1 MDMNSARYERPAV
14 SLIERDIAGYGVDLY
29 VGGMEGAGDL
39 ALLRQE
45 NITTVVN
52 CAVNLDFN
60 YATEPFDEGENAG
73 AIYGVGAVR
82 YYKLGLIDGHGN
94 PETMM
99 LSGFY
104 LLRGAF
110 SQELP
115 DKKTYRRR
123 EKGNVLVNCRGGRS
137 RSVTLVALFLHVE
150 MPDRFPTLDAALDHV
165 RTRRELRPDEW
176 HEAPKPM
183 LIAAARKAALWIAMI
198 DRGLPPEVAARD
210 AAVVPSTTDA

>member
-1 MDMNSARYERPAV
+1 MTSDSPRYERPAL
-14 SLIERDIAGYGVDLY
+14 SLIQQNITGYGVDVY
-29 VGGMEGAGDL
+29 VGGMDGAGDL
-39 ALLRQE
+39 ALLKE
-45 NITTVVN
+45 KNITTVVN

-60 YATEPFDEGENAG
+60 YATEPFNEGEDAD

-115 DKKTYRRR
+115 ERSTYRRR

-150 MPDRFPTLDAALDHV
+150 MPDKFPTLDDALQHV
-165 RTRRELRPDEW
+165 RVRRELRPDEW
-176 HEAPKPM
+176 YEAPKPM
-183 LIAAARKAALWIAMI
+183 LIAAARKARQWIALI
-198 DRGLPPEVAARD
+198 DKGLPAFPGGPGAVGALAASD
-210 AAVVPSTTDA
+210 

>member
-1 MDMNSARYERPAV
+1 MDTGSPRYERPAL
-14 SLIERDIAGYGVDLY
+14 SLIERDIAGYGVDIY
-29 VGGMEGAGDL
+29 VSGMDGAGDL
-39 ALLRQE
+39 ALLKE
-45 NITTVVN
+45 KNITTVVN

-60 YATEPFDEGENAG
+60 YATEPFGEGEAAD

-104 LLRGAF
+104 LLRGAL
-110 SQELP
+110 SQVLP

-137 RSVTLVALFLHVE
+137 RSVSLVALFLHVE
-150 MPDRFPTLDAALDHV
+150 MPDKFPTLDAALDHV
-165 RTRRELRPDEW
+165 RTQRELRRDEW

-183 LIAAARKAALWIAMI
+183 LVEAARKAAQWIATI
-198 DRGLPPEVAARD
+198 DKGLPPAPMSVLAANN
-210 AAVVPSTTDA
+210 

>member
-1 MDMNSARYERPAV
+1 MDMTSPRYERPAL
-14 SLIERDIAGYGVDLY
+14 SLIERDIAGYGVDIY
-29 VGGMEGAGDL
+29 VGGMDGAGDL
-39 ALLRQE
+39 ELLAQN

-60 YATEPFDEGENAG
+60 YATEPFNEGEDAG

-110 SQELP
+110 TQELP

-150 MPDRFPTLDAALDHV
+150 MPDRFPTLDDALNHV
-165 RTRRELRPDEW
+165 RAQRKLRPDEW

-183 LIAAARKAALWIAMI
+183 LIAAARKAARWIAMI
-198 DRGLPPEVAARD
+198 DRGLPPEAVGGDAVSELAAND
-210 AAVVPSTTDA
+210 

>member
-1 MDMNSARYERPAV
+1 MTSPRHERPAL
-14 SLIERDIAGYGVDLY
+14 SLIERDIAGYGVDIY

-39 ALLRQE
+39 AALRQS

-60 YATEPFDEGENAG
+60 YATERFGEGEG
-73 AIYGVGAVR
+73 AEVIYGVGAVR

-104 LLRGAF
+104 LLRGAL
-110 SQELP
+110 SQVLP
-115 DKKTYRRR
+115 EKATYKRR

-137 RSVTLVALFLHVE
+137 RSVSLVALFLHVE
-150 MPDRFPTLDAALDHV
+150 MPDKFPTLDAALDHV
-165 RTRRELRPDEW
+165 RTRRELRRDEW

-183 LIAAARKAALWIAMI
+183 LVEAARKAAHWISMI
-198 DRGLPPEVAARD
+198 DRGLPAPTFA
-210 AAVVPSTTDA
+210 TQG

>member
-1 MDMNSARYERPAV
+1 MDINSPRYERPAL
-14 SLIERDIAGYGVDLY
+14 SLIERSIAGYGVDVY
-29 VGGMEGAGDL
+29 VGGMDGAGDL
-39 ALLRQE
+39 ELLKE
-45 NITTVVN
+45 KNITTVVN

-60 YATEPFDEGENAG
+60 YATEPFGEGEAAD

-99 LSGFY
+99 LAGYY

-110 SQELP
+110 SQQLP
-115 DKKTYRRR
+115 DKSTYRRR

-150 MPDRFPTLDAALDHV
+150 MPEKFPTLDDALNHV
-165 RTRRELRPDEW
+165 RTKRELRPDEW

-183 LIAAARKAALWIAMI
+183 LIAAARKAAQWIAMI
-198 DRGLPPEVAARD
+198 DKGLPEQPTGRAAGVL
-210 AAVVPSTTDA
+210 ATA

>member
-1 MDMNSARYERPAV
+1 MTLDSPRYERPAL
-14 SLIERDIAGYGVDLY
+14 SLIERNITGYGVDIY
-29 VGGMEGAGDL
+29 VGGMDGAGDL
-39 ALLRQE
+39 ALLKQN

-60 YATEPFDEGENAG
+60 YATEPFNEGEDAD

-115 DKKTYRRR
+115 ERSTYRRR

-150 MPDRFPTLDAALDHV
+150 MPDRFPTLEDALQHV
-165 RTRRELRPDEW
+165 RVQRQLRPDEW
-176 HEAPKPM
+176 FEAPKPM
-183 LIAAARKAALWIAMI
+183 LIAAASKARQWIAMI
-198 DRGLPPEVAARD
+198 DKGLPALPGGHGAVGAL
-210 AAVVPSTTDA
+210 AAVD

>member
-1 MDMNSARYERPAV
+1 MTSPRHERPAL
-14 SLIERDIAGYGVDLY
+14 SLIERDIAGYGVDIY

-39 ALLRQE
+39 AALRQS

-60 YATEPFDEGENAG
+60 YATERFAEGEG
-73 AIYGVGAVR
+73 ADVIYGVGAVR

-104 LLRGAF
+104 LLRGAL
-110 SQELP
+110 SQVLP
-115 DKKTYRRR
+115 EKATYKRR

-137 RSVTLVALFLHVE
+137 RSVSLVALFLHVE
-150 MPDRFPTLDAALDHV
+150 MPDKFPTLDAALDHV
-165 RTRRELRPDEW
+165 RTRRELRSDEW

-183 LIAAARKAALWIAMI
+183 LVEAARKAAHWIAMI
-198 DRGLPPEVAARD
+198 DKGLPAPTFATQD
-210 AAVVPSTTDA
+210 

>member
-1 MDMNSARYERPAV
+1 MDMTSPRHERPAL
-14 SLIERDIAGYGVDLY
+14 SLIERDIAGYGVDIY

-39 ALLRQE
+39 AALAQR

-60 YATEPFDEGENAG
+60 YATERFDEGEGAD

-115 DKKTYRRR
+115 DKRTYRRR

-150 MPDRFPTLDAALDHV
+150 MPEKFPTLDAALDHV
-165 RTRRELRPDEW
+165 RTQRELRRDEW
-176 HEAPKPM
+176 FEAPKPM
-183 LIAAARKAALWIAMI
+183 LIEAARKARRWIAMI
-198 DRGLPPEVAARD
+198 DKGLPPAPVPAMAAND
-210 AAVVPSTTDA
+210 